1 MSEHTWP
8 GRPPAGSILDSTSPY
23 YKNLVAAYLFN
34 DAASDDANGT
44 GAKNLV
50 NNTLAALTSSGYDS
64 LTWSPSGLVL
74 GRDAHRGIDL
84 TPLLASGSGLPCTM
98 VILHKPLF
106 TNATF
111 PMQMAAIGSGNSMGQ
126 HGDFTLRSA
135 TTIGIDSY
143 GTVPYIATVPD
154 MTGATVVTAVN
165 SSSAGNTLY
174 QNGINVGTTSGNVF
188 AANAYFQ
195 FGSGGSGG
203 GGYTGT
209 VSAIYVYVGRQLTD
223 AEHAYLAVNPYAPII
238 PIGGSISTTSPGT
251 ITLPSSTPLPN
262 SLVSVKVTSPRG
274 CLPGETE
281 IAYLDISTVNGATDA
296 DSLPVVTVAL
306 LNQMA
311 MTAITPSITHVVT
324 GLYKISVPIPAGCT
338 WCDDICIIGTVT
350 VGDKT
355 FNWVVEFSLPTVAT
369 DAAGGVILQPS
380 EHINEVPLDVVSTL
394 LQYSLCEY
402 VDPANPTTSALR
414 FSPQKP

>member
-1 MSEHTWP
+1 MSEYTWP
-8 GRPPAGSILDSTSPY
+8 GRPPAGSILNSTSAY

-34 DAASDDANGT
+34 DAPSDDANGT
-44 GAKNLV
+44 TAKNLV
-50 NNTLAALTSSGYDS
+50 TNTLAALTSSGYDS
-64 LTWSPSGLVL
+64 LTWSPSGLIL
-74 GRDAHRGIDL
+74 GRNAHRGIDL
-84 TPLLASGSGLPCTM
+84 TPLLAGSNGLPCTV

-126 HGDFTLRSA
+126 HGNFTLRSA
-135 TTIGIDSY
+135 TTIAIDSY
-143 GTVPYIATVPD
+143 GTLPYIATVPD
-154 MTGATVVTAVN
+154 MTEATVVSAVN

-174 QNGINVGTTSGNVF
+174 QNGINVGTTTGNVF
-188 AANAYFQ
+188 AADGYFQ

-223 AEHAYLAVNPYAPII
+223 AEHAYLAVNPYAPIV
-238 PIGGSISTTSPGT
+238 PANGNISATLPGT
-251 ITLPSSTPLPN
+251 ITVPVSASLPN

-274 CLPGETE
+274 CLPGGTE

-296 DSLPVVTVAL
+296 DSLPIVTVCL

-311 MTAITPSITHVVT
+311 MTAIIPAITHVVT
-324 GLYKISVPIPAGCT
+324 GLYKISIPVPAGCT
-338 WCDDICIIGTVT
+338 WCDDICIIGTAI
-350 VGDKT
+350 VGGKT

-369 DAAGGVILQPS
+369 DVAGGVILQPS